1 MTKKSP
7 KVFLENLWISPTKEN
22 MTKFYKYSRTI
33 SEIKKGQPYIDEWYN
48 QEVKN
53 FRKSII

>member
-7 KVFLENLWISPTKEN
+7 KVFLQNLWIEPTKEN
-22 MTKFYKYSRTI
+22 MTKFYKHSRTI
-33 SEIKKGQPYIDEWYN
+33 SEIKKWEPYIDEWYL

-53 FRKSII
+53 FKKTII